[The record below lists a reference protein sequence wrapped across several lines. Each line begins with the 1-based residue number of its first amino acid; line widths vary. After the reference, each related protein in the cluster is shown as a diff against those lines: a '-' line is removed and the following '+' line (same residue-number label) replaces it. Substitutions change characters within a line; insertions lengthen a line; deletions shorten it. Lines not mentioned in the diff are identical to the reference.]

1 MPPRIASVLI
11 LALCAPLTAN
21 PIISSGAPL
30 AFVTPD
36 PPYAPEEVRF
46 SMHLG
51 YGTPETTIGDG
62 VWFTEAG
69 LYDLSM
75 DPDLG
80 AFLEYATNGYSDEI
94 DVTVADGRGNQRLFQ
109 VGRGEGVLLGSYP
122 DLAGLQVTGMLLE
135 VIETGA
141 PAGGVAVRWHVTGVP
156 DPTTGVL
163 FIAGAF
169 LLTRRRAG
177 CDPVSLA

>member
-1 MPPRIASVLI
+1 MPLKPGPVLV
-11 LALCAPLTAN
+11 LALCAPLTAH

-80 AFLEYATNGYSDEI
+80 AFLGYAANGTADEI
-94 DVTVADGRGNQRLFQ
+94 NVTVADGRGGRRLFRM
-109 VGRGEGVLLGSYP
+109 GRVEGLLLGSFP

-163 FIAGAF
+163 FITGAF